1 MMRAEAGR
9 DLSKRTQAGTP
20 PKKGT
25 DTLLTEDEFKGF
37 LKILGHRIRAI
48 RKARNLNMRD
58 IMISTGYYDAQWR
71 KYECGGSMTL
81 MSLLK
86 IALALNV
93 SLSELLG
100 ELDQWPLRSVA
111 EISES
116 ETSTDPV
123 LNAKEK

>member
-1 MMRAEAGR
+1 M
-9 DLSKRTQAGTP
+9 
-20 PKKGT
+20 
-25 DTLLTEDEFKGF
+25 LTEDEFKGF
-37 LKILGHRIRAI
+37 LKVLGHRIRAI

-86 IALALNV
+86 IALALDV
-93 SLSELLG
+93 PLSELLG

-111 EISES
+111 EISDS
-116 ETSTDPV
+116 EVSTDPV
-123 LNAKEK
+123 RDSNDA